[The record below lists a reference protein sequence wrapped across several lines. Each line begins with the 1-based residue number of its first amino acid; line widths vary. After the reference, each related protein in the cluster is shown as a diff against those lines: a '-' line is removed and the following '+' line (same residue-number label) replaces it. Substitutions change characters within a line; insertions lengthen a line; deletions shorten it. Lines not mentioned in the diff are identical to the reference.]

1 MEVYHKI
8 KNIYERDN
16 KSKKIIEGK
25 FTDET
30 IKFLKDN
37 KWEFTEKIDG
47 TNIRIIWDGYR
58 VYFAGR
64 TEKAQIPAE
73 LGNRL
78 FELFGGGKNEQIFE
92 QKFGNIPITLYG
104 EGYGKGIQSGGLYSD
119 IQDFILFDVKINDNW
134 QERENVE
141 KIAEYFGIKTVPIVL
156 TGTLEDG
163 VKFVKNKPLS
173 QITKKEYLMEGIV
186 GRTTKELKD
195 RSSNRIIVKIKVCDF
210 E

>member
-16 KSKKIIEGK
+16 NSKKIIEGK

-30 IKFLKDN
+30 IEFLKDN

-47 TNIRIIWDGYR
+47 TNIRIIWDGYK

-78 FELFGGGKNEQIFE
+78 FELFGGEKNEQIFE
-92 QKFGNIPITLYG
+92 QKFGNTPITLYG
-104 EGYGKGIQSGGLYSD
+104 EGYGKGIQSGGLYSET
-119 IQDFILFDVKINDNW
+119 QEFILFDVKINDNW
-134 QERENVE
+134 QERENVG
-141 KIAEYFGIKTVPIVL
+141 KIAEYFGIKTVPVVL
-156 TGTLEDG
+156 IGTLEEG
-163 VKFVKNKPLS
+163 VGFVKDKPLS
-173 QITKKEYLMEGIV
+173 QITEQNYIMEGIV
-186 GRTTKELKD
+186 GRPIKELKD
-195 RSSNRIIVKIKVCDF
+195 RSSNRIIVKIKVNDF
-210 E
+210 V

>member
-195 RSSNRIIVKIKVCDF
+195 RSSNRIIVKIKASDF

>member
-16 KSKKIIEGK
+16 NSKKIIEGK

-30 IKFLKDN
+30 IEFLKDN

-47 TNIRIIWDGYR
+47 TNIRIIWDGYK

-64 TEKAQIPAE
+64 TEKAQIPSE

-78 FELFGGGKNEQIFE
+78 FELFGGEKNEQIFE
-92 QKFGNIPITLYG
+92 QKFGNTPITLYG

-119 IQDFILFDVKINDNW
+119 TQEFILFDVKINDNW

-141 KIAEYFGIKTVPIVL
+141 KIAEYFGIRTVPIVL

-163 VKFVKNKPLS
+163 VKFIKNKPLS
-173 QITKKEYLMEGIV
+173 QIAKQEYLMEGIV
-186 GRTTKELKD
+186 GRTIKELKD
-195 RSSNRIIVKIKVCDF
+195 RSSNRIIVKIKVNDF

>member
-78 FELFGGGKNEQIFE
+78 FELFGGEKNEQIFE
-92 QKFGNIPITLYG
+92 QKFGNTPITLYG

-141 KIAEYFGIKTVPIVL
+141 KIAEYFGINTVPIVL